1 MACKMKNHHRQRGSH
16 HALPAQ
22 KTSWW
27 LLCALWCAGGT
38 AFQQRPLDRTFGSAA
53 VSRRLLASR
62 ATSESASS
70 GGRMKSNPRPQK
82 PVRKAVRQARQ
93 GTRGTESVEQQ
104 RLKGYLAFLDHELLT
119 MEEEQALGKK
129 IRRAISAKETIA
141 AVIEEKHA
149 QQFEKIVK
157 EQEYRRRMTQDLLF
171 EDYSDRVE
179 DYDEDLEGLSIHG
192 LDVGSL
198 EEVKR
203 NGEDLSR
210 IRILSTEEYV
220 EGLFTTTSMRTDID
234 FMPDDEIMSSPEVML
249 TDEDIKTKLG
259 ISGGRK
265 ELSRI
270 LIEGAMARDTLI
282 SSNIRLVMSIA
293 KKWCRQSSVA
303 NNPSNQLTL
312 YGGSSTRPSLDEA
325 IQEGI
330 IGLATA
336 ADRFDYER
344 NLKFGTYATYWIT
357 NSIRQCFH
365 AAATGCMRVPTNYHQ
380 TKGNYQKLVKEH
392 YKETGGEALPMD
404 AAAAELGLTPN
415 RLEFILRSTEPLVSL
430 DAPVP
435 NGLLPTQ
442 AGKSGN
448 SDNPGEAL
456 LVNTIKSSE
465 LLPEEQVEMS
475 LLRQCLENAMATE
488 LSPHERDILRLRHG
502 LDDGVSRSA
511 REVCDLLGS
520 VSVSDV
526 RKSENSAF
534 RKLRDRKSVV

>member
-1 MACKMKNHHRQRGSH
+1 
-16 HALPAQ
+16 
-22 KTSWW
+22 
-27 LLCALWCAGGT
+27 
-38 AFQQRPLDRTFGSAA
+38 
-53 VSRRLLASR
+53 
-62 ATSESASS
+62 
-70 GGRMKSNPRPQK
+70 
-82 PVRKAVRQARQ
+82 
-93 GTRGTESVEQQ
+93 
-104 RLKGYLAFLDHELLT
+104 
-119 MEEEQALGKK
+119 
-129 IRRAISAKETIA
+129 
-141 AVIEEKHA
+141 
-149 QQFEKIVK
+149 
-157 EQEYRRRMTQDLLF
+157 
-171 EDYSDRVE
+171 
-179 DYDEDLEGLSIHG
+179 
-192 LDVGSL
+192 
-198 EEVKR
+198 
-203 NGEDLSR
+203 
-210 IRILSTEEYV
+210 
-220 EGLFTTTSMRTDID
+220 
-234 FMPDDEIMSSPEVML
+234 
-249 TDEDIKTKLG
+249 
-259 ISGGRK
+259 
-265 ELSRI
+265 
-270 LIEGAMARDTLI
+270 
-282 SSNIRLVMSIA
+282 MSIA

-442 AGKSGN
+442 AGKAGN

-456 LVNTIKSSE
+456 LVNTIKRYEDVGCVLLVRAYPYSYSNYCIVLANSSE

-534 RKLRDRKSVV
+534 RKLRSPYSVHTYHLLGFLDYVESEEAPQRWSK